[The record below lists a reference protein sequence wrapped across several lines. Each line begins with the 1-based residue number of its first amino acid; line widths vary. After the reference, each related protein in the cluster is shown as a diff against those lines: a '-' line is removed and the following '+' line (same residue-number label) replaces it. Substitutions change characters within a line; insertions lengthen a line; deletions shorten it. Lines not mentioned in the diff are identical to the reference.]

1 MESDYQISYLL
12 FYFSDGI
19 HEEKM
24 PFQLSG
30 FLFVCFVCN
39 SCKLNTSKV
48 KYFNQNFSI
57 ASLTKVI
64 KIQCELNW
72 KKKKKEEEG
81 RRKFPF
87 SPAPLVM
94 CLKFNILIKD
104 AFSWKELRYKQ
115 SLIYTSRS
123 WGKITQTKQEQ
134 SSLFYII
141 SFFSPH
147 GWGYLSQSNQPCT
160 KKTLHFTYSPD
171 SEKEHNEN
179 RSKMLQTSNSEWCE
193 HSQPAMPGD

>member
-57 ASLTKVI
+57 VSLTKVI

-72 KKKKKEEEG
+72 KKKKKRKKKEEES
-81 RRKFPF
+81 FL
-87 SPAPLVM
+87 SP
-94 CLKFNILIKD
+94 
-104 AFSWKELRYKQ
+104 Q
-115 SLIYTSRS
+115 
-123 WGKITQTKQEQ
+123 
-134 SSLFYII
+134 
-141 SFFSPH
+141 
-147 GWGYLSQSNQPCT
+147 
-160 KKTLHFTYSPD
+160 LH
-171 SEKEHNEN
+171 
-179 RSKMLQTSNSEWCE
+179 
-193 HSQPAMPGD
+193 

>member
-1 MESDYQISYLL
+1 
-12 FYFSDGI
+12 
-19 HEEKM
+19 M

-147 GWGYLSQSNQPCT
+147 GWGYLSQSNQPCM
-160 KKTLHFTYSPD
+160 KKLCTSRIPQTVRKNTMKTAPKCYKHLIQNDVSTHSLQCLVTNRTL
-171 SEKEHNEN
+171 
-179 RSKMLQTSNSEWCE
+179 
-193 HSQPAMPGD
+193 